1 MYLESWLWLILF
13 KLSYDIP
20 AIVAEHQMRSVNVIP
35 FLGLGQTG
43 RSETVSNL
51 VVFVPFGLLLGVNF
65 KDTQLWRLITAT
77 LVLSVVVETL
87 QFILAIGI
95 TDVTD
100 VIMNTLGRLCG
111 LVLYRLV
118 NKVMRTEIL
127 DWIIVAV
134 GTILCVVFI
143 LLRLSFSRCATKAAS
158 QTTQP
163 SAPVA
168 VTV

>member
-1 MYLESWLWLILF
+1 
-13 KLSYDIP
+13 
-20 AIVAEHQMRSVNVIP
+20 VAEHQMRSVNVIP
-35 FLGLGQTG
+35 FLGFGQTG

-51 VVFVPFGLLLGVNF
+51 VVLVPFGLLLGVNF

-100 VIMNTLGRLCG
+100 VIMNTLGGLCG

-118 NKVMRTEIL
+118 NTVMRTEIL
-127 DWIIVAV
+127 DWIIAAV
-134 GTILCVVFI
+134 GTILGIVFI
-143 LLRLSFSRCATKAAS
+143 LLRLFVFQVRY
-158 QTTQP
+158 
-163 SAPVA
+163 
-168 VTV
+168 

>member
-1 MYLESWLWLILF
+1 MVERRLSKALLVIYLLILLWLILF

-20 AIVAEHQMRSVNVIP
+20 TIVAEHQTRSVNVIP
-35 FLGLGQTG
+35 FQGLGQTG

-65 KDTQLWRLITAT
+65 KDTQLWRLIAAT
-77 LVLSVVVETL
+77 FVLSVVVETV

-100 VIMNTLGRLCG
+100 LIMNTLGGLCG

-118 NKVMRTEIL
+118 NKVMRTDVL
-127 DWIIVAV
+127 DWIIAAV
-134 GTILCVVFI
+134 GTILGIGFI
-143 LLRLSFSRCATKAAS
+143 LLRLFVFQVSY
-158 QTTQP
+158 
-163 SAPVA
+163 
-168 VTV
+168 